1 MSSWMVLKPSFI
13 INSSPYCFRSMSSW
27 LVLKQIDNILSKYE
41 LKEGVIAFIKTEK
54 QFYED
59 YKVTEVFKKNVL

>member
-1 MSSWMVLKPSFI
+1 LNAI
-13 INSSPYCFRSMSSW
+13 
-27 LVLKQIDNILSKYE
+27 KQIDNILSKYE